1 MNDFLNEE
9 NLDKQSIKS
18 YEQSDIIITLFLAV
32 IDLII
37 ILLSS
42 FNLKAKNKKI
52 TAIKLKILKVFIFDI
67 IIRILYVRKYNS
79 QNLYKEAL
87 LSIMN
92 TSQFYLIISF
102 LDQVLYNP
110 KITKFQQT
118 NVRNKQ
124 IKLCFLFFLITFSYE
139 KLPYPD
145 FSQYFKIPLNKIILF
160 IQSLCVLFCIYKLYG
175 NLKKKITDIAS
186 NIKIDTQD
194 KKQKSL
200 IRLYLM
206 ILGSPLSCLF
216 LFIFYYIVKIV
227 ILFIYKPVIALYA
240 NILLNIVNNT
250 SKYFAFIICQVIIYV
265 LNKISIE
272 KDKEKQKQNKTFLE
286 EVEIINV

>member
-32 IDLII
+32 IDLIVI
-37 ILLSS
+37 ILSS

-110 KITKFQQT
+110 KLTKLQQT

-194 KKQKSL
+194 NKQKSL

>member
-1 MNDFLNEE
+1 MNDFLNEKL
-9 NLDKQSIKS
+9 LDKQSIKS
-18 YEQSDIIITLFLAV
+18 YEQSDIILTLFFVV
-32 IDLII
+32 IDLIV

-67 IIRILYVRKYNS
+67 IIRILYIRKYNS
-79 QNLYKEAL
+79 QNFYKEAL

-102 LDQVLYNP
+102 LDQVLYN
-110 KITKFQQT
+110 KKLTKFQQSIIKH
-118 NVRNKQ
+118 KQ
-124 IKLCFLFFLITFSYE
+124 TKLCILFFLITFSYE

-145 FSQYFKIPLNKIILF
+145 LSKYFKIPLYKIILF

-175 NLKKKITDIAS
+175 DLKKKITDIVT
-186 NIKIDTQD
+186 NIKIETQD
-194 KKQKSL
+194 KKQISL

-216 LFIFYYIVKIV
+216 LFIFYYIVKIA
-227 ILFIYKPVIALYA
+227 ILFIYKPLIALYA
-240 NILLNIVNNT
+240 NILLNIIKNA
-250 SKYFAFIICQVIIYV
+250 SKYFAFIICLAIIYV
-265 LNKISIE
+265 LNKISVE
-272 KDKEKQKQNKTFLE
+272 KEKEKQKQNKLFLE
-286 EVEIINV
+286 EFEIFND